1 MKIRIEI
8 DENALT
14 KLIMDY
20 LCDRL
25 DMDIERNKVEI
36 QVKSKQNYK
45 AEWEKADFRCVYEA
59 HKN

>member
-25 DMDIERNKVEI
+25 DMDIEKNKVVI

-59 HKN
+59 NKN